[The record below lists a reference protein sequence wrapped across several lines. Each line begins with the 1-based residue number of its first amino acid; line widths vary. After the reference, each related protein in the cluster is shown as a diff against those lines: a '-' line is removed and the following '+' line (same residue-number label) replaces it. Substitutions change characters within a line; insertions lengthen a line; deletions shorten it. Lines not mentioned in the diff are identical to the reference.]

1 MLNEH
6 KNISHVHH
14 FCSSA
19 MFISNVHLSI
29 YQSKIQQISIKLLK
43 SSSQPT
49 LEECK
54 FIISVHHKCSLDAF
68 ISPYF
73 SWYSTEFNQTWHS
86 SSSGPILNYHQDI
99 SHVHHFCS
107 SAMFISHVHLST
119 EVSQNL
125 KDFNQ
130 TWNLSFSNHNWP

>member
-1 MLNEH
+1 M
-6 KNISHVHH
+6 NIKSK
-14 FCSSA
+14 A
-19 MFISNVHLSI
+19 M
-29 YQSKIQQISIKLLK
+29 
-43 SSSQPT
+43 
-49 LEECK
+49 

-73 SWYSTEFNQTWHS
+73 SWYSTDFNPTLNLS
-86 SSSGPILNYHQDI
+86 SSEPILNDHKDI

-119 EVSQNL
+119 EVSQNV

-130 TWNLSFSNHNWP
+130 TWNLSFSNPILNEHKFKSHVHKLCSSQMFIGSVHQSIYQPILNKFKPN